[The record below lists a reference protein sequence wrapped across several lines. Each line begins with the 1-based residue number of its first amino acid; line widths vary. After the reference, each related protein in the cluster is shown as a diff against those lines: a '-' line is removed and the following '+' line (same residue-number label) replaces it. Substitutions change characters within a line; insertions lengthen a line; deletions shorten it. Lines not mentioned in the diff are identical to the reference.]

1 MAHGTSRIKNAG
13 FSLRRAW
20 FQVSVGSRDDL
31 VDHVVSEPTR
41 REERVDLSLSL
52 GRLERL
58 PPPELAR
65 DRPPRAVGLAFC
77 GHLAERGVDRLASD
91 AFAAEL
97 AHQGAIALRPKA

>member
-1 MAHGTSRIKNAG
+1 MAHGSSRIKSAG
-13 FSLRRAW
+13 FSLLRAW
-20 FQVSVGSRDDL
+20 FQVTVGSRDDL
-31 VDHVVSEPTR
+31 VDHVVAESACGEK
-41 REERVDLSLSL
+41 RVDLSLPF

-65 DRPPRAVGLAFC
+65 DRSSRAVGLAFC

-91 AFAAEL
+91 AFAAQL